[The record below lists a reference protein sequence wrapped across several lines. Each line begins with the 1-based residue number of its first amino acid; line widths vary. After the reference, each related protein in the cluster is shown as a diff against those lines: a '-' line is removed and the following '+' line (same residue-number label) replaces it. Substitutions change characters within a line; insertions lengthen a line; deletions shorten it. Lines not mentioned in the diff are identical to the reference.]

1 MNVPKVKQ
9 RKCFRKEFNMVMIE
23 PFLYDSLSMLINQ
36 NQAFVEDKF
45 SVGINNYR
53 GELPIFMNLDKITE
67 TKRIEDFLSDLTTDF
82 FHMKNSVMSKLLKHF
97 PSKFDVRSERTNSY
111 IELNAR
117 RFRYTLGS
125 RLANEGASIEVIA
138 KALDHKSVNSSMIYI
153 KNNPDNVYDIDKRL
167 SAFFNPLSNILM
179 GIEIE
184 ENKNFFIK
192 CVSDAFFL
200 LEDTK
205 EDLKCLMCKKFNPW
219 RAL

>member
-1 MNVPKVKQ
+1 
-9 RKCFRKEFNMVMIE
+9 
-23 PFLYDSLSMLINQ
+23 
-36 NQAFVEDKF
+36 
-45 SVGINNYR
+45 
-53 GELPIFMNLDKITE
+53 
-67 TKRIEDFLSDLTTDF
+67 
-82 FHMKNSVMSKLLKHF
+82 MKNSVMSKLLKHF

-138 KALDHKSVNSSMIYI
+138 KALDHKSVNSSMIYYKKI
-153 KNNPDNVYDIDKRL
+153 ILTNVYDIDKRL

>member
-1 MNVPKVKQ
+1 
-9 RKCFRKEFNMVMIE
+9 
-23 PFLYDSLSMLINQ
+23 
-36 NQAFVEDKF
+36 
-45 SVGINNYR
+45 
-53 GELPIFMNLDKITE
+53 
-67 TKRIEDFLSDLTTDF
+67 TDF

-192 CVSDAFFL
+192 YVSDAFFL

-205 EDLKCLMCKKFNPW
+205 EDLKCLTCKKFNPW

>member
-1 MNVPKVKQ
+1 
-9 RKCFRKEFNMVMIE
+9 
-23 PFLYDSLSMLINQ
+23 
-36 NQAFVEDKF
+36 
-45 SVGINNYR
+45 
-53 GELPIFMNLDKITE
+53 
-67 TKRIEDFLSDLTTDF
+67 
-82 FHMKNSVMSKLLKHF
+82 
-97 PSKFDVRSERTNSY
+97 
-111 IELNAR
+111 
-117 RFRYTLGS
+117 
-125 RLANEGASIEVIA
+125 
-138 KALDHKSVNSSMIYI
+138 VNSSMIYI